1 MAFMAWQDGVTITVV
16 KEETDEL
23 IVSLVVDSKADI
35 PFVVGDIIE
44 KDGYKTT
51 VEQEW
56 IED

>member
-1 MAFMAWQDGVTITVV
+1 MTWQDGITITVV

-23 IVSLVVDSKADI
+23 IVSLVVDSETDI
-35 PFVVGDIIE
+35 PFVAGNIIE

>member
-23 IVSLVVDSKADI
+23 IVSLVVDSETDI

-51 VEQEW
+51 VGQEW

>member
-1 MAFMAWQDGVTITVV
+1 MAFMAWQDGITITVV

-23 IVSLVVDSKADI
+23 IVSLVVDSETDI
-35 PFVVGDIIE
+35 PFVVGNIIE